1 MGPEQLFRIVSCSRG
16 GAVMSEPGKRRDA
29 AGDDEP
35 PPLEISLEK
44 LCFLIV
50 KAREY
55 DAKVPGE
62 DGEDGS
68 NPSDDRE
75 VSVLEETP
83 ENGVA
88 EELSSALDGL
98 NDDEKIQVLAL
109 VWLGRGDYDAE
120 DWPEAVDEATR
131 IHDRRET
138 QYLLG
143 IPQLG
148 DLLED
153 GLAKL
158 GYSCEE
164 QEIGRL

>member
-1 MGPEQLFRIVSCSRG
+1 MPDKNKKWRLVRE
-16 GAVMSEPGKRRDA
+16 MA
-29 AGDDEP
+29 ADEDRP
-35 PPLEISLEK
+35 DLNISVEK

-55 DAKVPGE
+55 DAKVPGD
-62 DGEDGS
+62 DGENGS

-75 VSVLEETP
+75 VSVLEETS

-98 NDDEKIQVLAL
+98 NDDEKIEVLAM
-109 VWLGRGDYDAE
+109 VWLGRGDYEAE
-120 DWPEAVDEATR
+120 DWPNALEEATKV
-131 IHDRRET
+131 HNWRET

-164 QEIGRL
+164 FEVGRL